1 MGGVKE
7 NVIPSNTFPT
17 GADPGCSIEGENK
30 PSRRKQRK
38 VAKKNCKWMICE
50 RFLETPSS
58 LTGQVSFVRKGKT
71 RNVIDVSAHISR
83 TNLENAID
91 PRPYVHC
98 FGHPGGRADSLSWAA

>member
-1 MGGVKE
+1 MLFLAIPFLPEQTQVVQSKVKT
-7 NVIPSNTFPT
+7 NRV
-17 GADPGCSIEGENK
+17 EGNK
-30 PSRRKQRK
+30 GK
-38 VAKKNCKWMICE
+38 VAEKNCKWMICE
-50 RFLETPSS
+50 RFLKTPSS